1 MWISSFKLD
10 ALREELVSTQR
21 LLRDSMAQ
29 AAYWEAKLDAN
40 QDLIARLLSE
50 VEDLTK
56 EKKELLDELL
66 IASGVKMSK
75 YQEQILKKQLE
86 QSGDDVIDTGN
97 QTRNWAQK
105 MERESFL
112 TNEQKNQRA
121 IQIVA
126 ELEREAALNTGGLG
140 NV

>member
-1 MWISSFKLD
+1 MWISSSKLD